1 MKLGA
6 QLFSL
11 RNFLKNPDGLRET
24 MQKLKDMGYECVQ
37 LSGNAP
43 MDANEIAKI
52 VKDLDMP
59 IVNTH
64 SPLDRIIN
72 DTENLINEH
81 KKFGCYEIGLGYL
94 TPEQRE
100 TKAGLDK
107 LLVSLE
113 EPVRKIEA
121 AGLHFAYHNHDFE
134 FAKLPDSDKI
144 IYDILL
150 EKCPNW
156 KFIVD
161 TYWMEFAGVDVID
174 YLNRIGAERL
184 ENVHFKDMGTDEKR
198 SICACGDGTL
208 DFAKIY
214 ETCKDLGVKTVLVEQ
229 DNAVDFADPFGE
241 MEKSF
246 KHLRPIIK

>member
-11 RNFLKNPDGLRET
+11 RNYLKDPAGLRDT
-24 MQKLKDMGYECVQ
+24 MKKLKEMGYECVQ
-37 LSGNAP
+37 LSGAAP
-43 MDANEIAKI
+43 MSAEDISSI
-52 VKDLDMP
+52 VKDLNMP

-81 KKFGCYEIGLGYL
+81 KMFGCNEIGLGYL
-94 TPEQRE
+94 TPEQRSS
-100 TKAGLDK
+100 KAALEE
-107 LLVSLE
+107 LLASLE
-113 EPVRKIEA
+113 EPVEKIEA

-134 FAKLPDSDKI
+134 FAKLPDSDKV

-174 YLNRIGAERL
+174 YLNRIGSERL
-184 ENVHFKDMGTDEKR
+184 ENVHFKDMATDEKR
-198 SICACGDGTL
+198 SICACGDGIL
-208 DFAKIY
+208 NFEKIY
-214 ETCKDLGVKTVLVEQ
+214 DTCKDLGVKTVLVEQ